1 MRPRHENISLT
12 SASAAWHSDLE
23 DFESGAALNDGGRTL
38 KMSSR
43 RGSIKLEMHDEG
55 GEDAGNKGL
64 LNQFMKSDSDFSRV
78 SQQEEFSCQ
87 MWFIKERKKEKKETS
102 HKMLDEARV
111 FFIKGTT
118 HQVLKTLKKSL
129 FDLFQDGGGGLFIP
143 FLGSM

>member
-1 MRPRHENISLT
+1 M
-12 SASAAWHSDLE
+12 SDVIYQ
-23 DFESGAALNDGGRTL
+23 R
-38 KMSSR
+38 
-43 RGSIKLEMHDEG
+43 
-55 GEDAGNKGL
+55 
-64 LNQFMKSDSDFSRV
+64 
-78 SQQEEFSCQ
+78 EE
-87 MWFIKERKKEKKETS
+87 KEKKETS